1 MTISL
6 APFLCCCVMITTG
19 VTLLLER
26 SLVRVLAGVVVLGNG
41 VNLLIVTAGGNAGG
55 PPILGSTPVADMA
68 DPLPQAMVLTA
79 IVITLGVT
87 AFVLAM
93 VHRSW
98 QLTGSDEVQDDTED
112 RRVRLR
118 ARRGELSHALR
129 TRQDA
134 YRRLVV
140 EQRAEL
146 ARLEAEQAERERLQ
160 EADLERRI
168 ARVHTELEEWM
179 RTRMAEGLSEEE
191 LQRGFEEAGQR
202 DLPDEE
208 ATAGDNAERID
219 ELRREH
225 TRRRTEQAAGEKELR
240 RRIRARQRDARR
252 QMRSAIREE
261 RARQAL
267 ANDPELEG
275 DD

>member
-6 APFLCCCVMITTG
+6 APLVCCCVMITTG

-160 EADLERRI
+160 EDDLERRI

-202 DLPDEE
+202 DRPGEE
-208 ATAGDNAERID
+208 AGDNAERID

-225 TRRRTEQAAGEKELR
+225 TRRRAEQASGEKELR
-240 RRIRARQRDARR
+240 RRIKARQRDARR

>member
-202 DLPDEE
+202 DAPDEE

-225 TRRRTEQAAGEKELR
+225 TRRRAEQAAGERELR
-240 RRIRARQRDARR
+240 QRIKARQRDARR
-252 QMRSAIREE
+252 QMRAAIREE